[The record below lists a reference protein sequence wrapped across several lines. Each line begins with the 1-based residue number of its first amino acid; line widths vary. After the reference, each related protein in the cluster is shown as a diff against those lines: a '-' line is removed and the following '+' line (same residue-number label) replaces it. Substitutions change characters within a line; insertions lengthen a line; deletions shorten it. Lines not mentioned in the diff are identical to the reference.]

1 MKNNNSISK
10 KTFGLI
16 GKKLSHSFSKGY
28 FANKFK
34 KSKMKGFDYVNFE
47 LNNINEFPELLKKD
61 ESIAGFNVTIPYKE
75 VIIPYLDSVS
85 KKAREIGAV
94 NTIAVRNDKLFGFN
108 TDVYGFENSLAK
120 TMSWKSLDHAL
131 ILGTGGASKAIQYV
145 LEDLGISY
153 NLISRTESNET
164 LLYNDLDKRMM
175 KKVQLIVNATPLGM
189 HPNIDD
195 APNIPYQF
203 LGPQHLLYDLIYN
216 PEKSLFLKMGEEK
229 GAMIKN
235 GYEMLVLQA
244 DRSWQIWNEDK

>member
-1 MKNNNSISK
+1 MKSNNSISK

-16 GKKLSHSFSKGY
+16 GKKLTHSFSKGY

-34 KSKMKGFDYVNFE
+34 KSNMKGFDYVNFE
-47 LNNINEFPELLKKD
+47 LDNISEFPELLKKD
-61 ESIAGFNVTIPYKE
+61 ITIAGFNVTIPYKE
-75 VIIPYLDSVS
+75 AIIPYLDKVS
-85 KKAREIGAV
+85 KKAKEIGAI
-94 NTIAVRNDKLFGFN
+94 NTIAIRNGELIGYN

-120 TMSWKSLDHAL
+120 TMSWKVLDHAL

-153 NLISRTESNET
+153 NLISRNKSEKT
-164 LLYNDLDKRMM
+164 LTYDELDKQII
-175 KKVQLIVNATPLGM
+175 KKVQLIVNTTPLGM

-195 APNIPYQF
+195 APNIPYQY
-203 LGPQHLLYDLIYN
+203 LGPEHLLYDLIYN

-235 GYEMLVLQA
+235 GYDMLVLQA